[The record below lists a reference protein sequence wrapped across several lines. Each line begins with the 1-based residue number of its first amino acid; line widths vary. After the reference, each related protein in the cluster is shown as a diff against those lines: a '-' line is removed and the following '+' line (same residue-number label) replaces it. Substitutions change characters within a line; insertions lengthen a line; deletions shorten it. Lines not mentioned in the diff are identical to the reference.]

1 MGYKFDYITLS
12 DANGVNIINIYKK
25 VKKLNSKIKL
35 GYFICRFLLTIK
47 MINFLDEFETYI
59 RENIIYEINKGEFK
73 KLHVNFLNEM
83 MIIKDK
89 NDFYKFKM
97 KYLKRIKNI
106 KLDKKQDYL
115 KVGIIGELYSLMEP
129 FASFFMEEE
138 LTKMGIKLKRYT
150 TATYLLF
157 EKGKNEKY
165 VLNNAKKYIDYTLG
179 ADGAESISHAIE
191 LANEGYDGLIHLK
204 PFGCTPEINAM
215 PILQK
220 ISSDYDI
227 PIMYLT
233 FDSQTSREGVLTR
246 LEAFCD
252 MLKMKK
258 ENNYNLK
265 EGVIYKKCKNI
276 I

>member
-157 EKGKNEKY
+157 EKGKNEKH